1 MRHQH
6 SNAHQAVRWAFETQA
21 THGHTQSQFSA
32 IRDSHGGVRSYS
44 ELDYLAQAA
53 MILSAAQRACEP
65 QDWLLIVTTYSQEE
79 AERRAAAICCYELA
93 QPDEIG
99 QAAAVELVWEFARAF
114 LPQGQRIRQR
124 MLCGDKWNVDRVAQE
139 IGYPRNA
146 FRTATHMICGDL
158 QRRHDQAMA
167 LIDAVLVCRGV
178 VRRESQVVSL
188 ENGSEVCFL

>member
-6 SNAHQAVRWAFETQA
+6 STAHQAVRWAFEAQA
-21 THGHTQSQFSA
+21 THGHTQSQFSL

-44 ELDYLAQAA
+44 ELDYLAQAT

-65 QDWLLIVTTYSQEE
+65 QDWLLIVATYSQEE
-79 AERRAAAICCYELA
+79 AERRAAAINCYELA

-99 QAAAVELVWEFARAF
+99 QGTAAELVWEFARAF
-114 LPQGQRIRQR
+114 LPEGQRIRQR

-146 FRTATHMICGDL
+146 FRTATQMICGDL

-178 VRRESQVVSL
+178 VRRESMA
-188 ENGSEVCFL
+188 SELMREVA